1 MIINYGLFRMSES
14 LKVLINQLV
23 YLKISPV
30 KTSDKALS
38 QFSGFISNCVKKEPK
53 EIASFNPKRMGIDDF
68 FLLIL
73 LIYLITSYVM
83 F

>member
-1 MIINYGLFRMSES
+1 MQWIINYGLFRMSES

-53 EIASFNPKRMGIDDF
+53 EIASFNPKRMGIDLF
-68 FLLIL
+68 FF
-73 LIYLITSYVM
+73 YLYYSYI
-83 F
+83 

>member
-1 MIINYGLFRMSES
+1 MSES